1 MNESITRVWHNV
13 LLEFPNTLLI
23 KQKIEI
29 LFLYHYYLT
38 LRESK
43 NFRAEWPLRS
53 QPFYLQN
60 KAIQAHSDEVA
71 CPRF

>member
-1 MNESITRVWHNV
+1 MNESILRLWHDV
-13 LLEFPNTLLI
+13 LLEFSNTLLI

-29 LFLYHYYLT
+29 LFLYHYLP

-43 NFRAEWPLRS
+43 NFRAEWLLIS

-60 KAIQAHSDEVA
+60 KATQAHCDEVTWS
-71 CPRF
+71 R